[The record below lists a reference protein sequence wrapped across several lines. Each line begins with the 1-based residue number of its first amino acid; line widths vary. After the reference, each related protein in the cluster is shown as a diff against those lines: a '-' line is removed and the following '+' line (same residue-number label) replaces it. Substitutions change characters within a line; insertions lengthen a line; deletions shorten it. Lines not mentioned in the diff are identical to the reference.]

1 MSSDGT
7 TKTCSKE
14 RVREG
19 VQSFCPPGTYES
31 YSKCISVHDEYV
43 TNDEASRYYKIQTVL
58 ALLILNVIEQRIRIP
73 KTTIRFL
80 VICRICYEHG
90 SELMNV
96 DNKDMDYFITNVLDG
111 LGAELGNPSL
121 PGYYHLG
128 IYQKQEANQYY
139 LSSGRNV

>member
-1 MSSDGT
+1 MTDCIEIIRTNKEVIFEHDFFSEPTKTPYNPIDQNIYTSCEDAFTRGGIRPNADEPIQILSSDGT

-58 ALLILNVIEQRIRIP
+58 ALLILNNR
-73 KTTIRFL
+73 TT
-80 VICRICYEHG
+80 
-90 SELMNV
+90 
-96 DNKDMDYFITNVLDG
+96 NKNTKNYNSFSCDL
-111 LGAELGNPSL
+111 
-121 PGYYHLG
+121 
-128 IYQKQEANQYY
+128 
-139 LSSGRNV
+139 

>member
-1 MSSDGT
+1 
-7 TKTCSKE
+7 
-14 RVREG
+14 
-19 VQSFCPPGTYES
+19 
-31 YSKCISVHDEYV
+31 
-43 TNDEASRYYKIQTVL
+43 
-58 ALLILNVIEQRIRIP
+58 
-73 KTTIRFL
+73 
-80 VICRICYEHG
+80 
-90 SELMNV
+90 MNV